1 MSVIQRASDFV
12 SCVLLAV
19 EVVYIF
25 IVIHAL
31 TMVAVR
37 SKALAIYFFFCNFV
51 FIYFVFHFSYLFVCL
66 FVFFV
71 GLFSFILSIAPLFC
85 IIFIPQL
92 NTQASYSESRFLITF
107 FKSVYLKLRLVYFSV
122 KKFSSTSKLFAFA
135 VGYKTS
141 SI

>member
-25 IVIHAL
+25 RVIHAL

-37 SKALAIYFFFCNFV
+37 SKALAIYFFFVILCLSISS
-51 FIYFVFHFSYLFVCL
+51 FISHTSSFVCL
-66 FVFFV
+66 FFFV

-92 NTQASYSESRFLITF
+92 STQASYSESQFLITF

-135 VGYKTS
+135 VGYKTL